1 MRRMALAIPML
12 ALASLCAVAAPS
24 VTVEYLGHSCFTITG
39 STGKVIMIDPY
50 ASTVPYPGLP
60 QRADIVL
67 MTHEHIDH
75 CPKCYRE
82 SGRYTGNP
90 VEVYLLDKAGR
101 CQEKRYPA
109 SWAITDSFTTQAVEG
124 THETE
129 SGNGVG
135 WVCMY
140 SFVVDGI
147 RFAHLGDLGQPLS
160 AEQIAALGDV
170 QVLFVP
176 VGGLATI
183 DAAEAVAVIKSLP
196 SLKLAIPMH
205 YFVDR
210 LCPWPFD
217 TVDVFLNLAKA
228 NWEVRR
234 LAGTSKITLTAETLP
249 TETEVWALDYK
260 R

>member
-1 MRRMALAIPML
+1 MRRVALAILML
-12 ALASLCAVAAPS
+12 TLAGFCVVAGPS
-24 VTVEYLGHSCFTITG
+24 VSVEYLGHSCLAITG
-39 STGKVIMIDPY
+39 STGTVIMIDPY
-50 ASTVPYPGLP
+50 ASYVPYPGLP

-67 MTHEHIDH
+67 MTHGHIDH
-75 CPKCYRE
+75 CPRC
-82 SGRYTGNP
+82 SGETARYTGNP
-90 VEVYLLDKAGR
+90 VEVYLLDGTGR

-109 SWAITDSFTTQAVEG
+109 SWVISDSFTTQAVEG
-124 THETE
+124 THVTK
-129 SGNGVG
+129 SGNGAG

-183 DAAEAVAVIKSLP
+183 DAAQAVTVITSLP

-205 YFVDR
+205 YFVER

-217 TVDVFLNLAKA
+217 TVDVFLNLA
-228 NWEVRR
+228 
-234 LAGTSKITLTAETLP
+234 
-249 TETEVWALDYK
+249 
-260 R
+260 